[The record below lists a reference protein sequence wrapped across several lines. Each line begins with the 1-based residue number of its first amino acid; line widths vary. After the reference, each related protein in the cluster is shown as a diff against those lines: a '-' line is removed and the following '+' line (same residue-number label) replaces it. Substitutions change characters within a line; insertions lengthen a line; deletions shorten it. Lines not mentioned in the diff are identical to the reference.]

1 MVVHAWATMAK
12 HQEAKG
18 KVTREGEAEKEWSHT
33 NDRKADMVKV
43 EKRNNS
49 KKKITKMQFGQFTW
63 WRIYN
68 VVYSVCA
75 IEQSAHEGAIQYL
88 WILWVEANNNR
99 QNNNTHKT
107 HSKHLETCSANNW
120 KCSSEMCKTR
130 SPHHPFRT
138 NTHTSLQKLSNSY
151 FDIWHFYFH
160 PFDCCRACALCTLFP
175 GESIQLRCFGFG
187 SLQFV
192 VYLFGFDVD
201 CLYGCCWT
209 VTMAATQLSLTE
221 KQTNLLNKTC
231 LRQTQAHSQTRMK
244 L

>member
-12 HQEAKG
+12 HHEAKG
-18 KVTREGEAEKEWSHT
+18 KVTREGEAEKKWSHT

-49 KKKITKMQFGQFTW
+49 KKIITKMQFGQFTW
-63 WRIYN
+63 FRIYN

-130 SPHHPFRT
+130 SPHHPFWT

-151 FDIWHFYFH
+151 FDIWHFYFS
-160 PFDCCRACALCTLFP
+160 PVCVSIDCCRACALCTLFP
-175 GESIQLRCFGFG
+175 GQSIQLRRFWLWLIAIRCISVWFRCW
-187 SLQFV
+187 LFV
-192 VYLFGFDVD
+192 RLLLD
-201 CLYGCCWT
+201 CSYGCDAIVFNWKANEF
-209 VTMAATQLSLTE
+209 VE
-221 KQTNLLNKTC
+221 
-231 LRQTQAHSQTRMK
+231 
-244 L
+244 